1 MLMKLRLITIC
12 LLTFMSISVFA
23 QMNISTDLRQD
34 GIYNTETEEW
44 EILSTND
51 EELTFFEFNKE
62 FTMFK
67 HTTPTMTSAYL
78 IKSHEENKELEQFEL
93 SIVSDVG
100 NKYFMIIDVKNE
112 NVRFIYEREG
122 SLLMVHH
129 RIKRVWFED
138 EDDE

>member
-1 MLMKLRLITIC
+1 MKERLLYLIFA
-12 LLTFMSISVFA
+12 LLFYSTGLFA

-34 GIYNTETEEW
+34 GVYNTETEEW
-44 EILSTND
+44 EVLSTDD

-62 FTMFK
+62 FTMFR
-67 HTTPTMTSAYL
+67 HTTPTITSAYL
-78 IKSHEENKELEQFEL
+78 VKSQEENKELEQFEL
-93 SIVSDVG
+93 SIVSDAG
-100 NKYFMIIDVKNE
+100 NKYLMIIDFKNE

-138 EDDE
+138 DENE

>member
-1 MLMKLRLITIC
+1 MKLRLITVC
-12 LLTFMSISVFA
+12 FLTFMSISLFA

-34 GIYNTETEEW
+34 GIYNPETEEW
-44 EILSTND
+44 EVLSTND

-78 IKSHEENKELEQFEL
+78 IKSQEENKELEQFEL
-93 SIVSDVG
+93 SIVSDAG
-100 NKYFMIIDVKNE
+100 NKYLMIIDFKNE
-112 NVRFIYEREG
+112 NVRFIYEGEN
-122 SLLMVHH
+122 SLMMVHH

-138 EDDE
+138 DTNE